1 MMNKD
6 LVRLAVVADL
16 HFPRTAPGALQALF
30 DKMAEAADVVALCGD
45 LTDNGLPEEAAGLA
59 REAGRLKVPVVAVLG
74 NHDYE
79 SGKQE
84 EVKQIL
90 TDAGW
95 VILDGDA
102 REIHGVGFAG
112 VKGFIGGFGR
122 RVLSPWGESS
132 IKGLVQET
140 VQEAVKLE
148 SALARLRTD
157 RRIALLHY
165 APIQATVQGE
175 PLEIYPFLGCS
186 RLEDPINRH
195 PVNVVFHGHAH
206 HGFPEG
212 RTQTDVP
219 VYNVAL
225 SLLGRAFP
233 ERPPFHLE
241 ELSLSP
247 LPRVLTAEQQHA

>member
-1 MMNKD
+1 
-6 LVRLAVVADL
+6 LAL
-16 HFPRTAPGALQALF
+16 G
-30 DKMAEAADVVALCGD
+30 GD
-45 LTDNGLPEEAAGLA
+45 LTDNGLPEEAVALA
-59 REAGRLKVPVVAVLG
+59 REIGRLKVPIVAVLG

-90 TDAGW
+90 TDAGLI
-95 VILDGDA
+95 ILDGDA
-102 REIHGVGFAG
+102 REIRGVGFAE
-112 VKGFIGGFGR
+112 VKGFVGGFGR
-122 RVLSPWGESS
+122 RVLSPWGEGS
-132 IKGLVQET
+132 IKALVQET
-140 VQEAVKLE
+140 VKPE
-148 SALARLRTD
+148 SALARVRTD

-186 RLEDPINRH
+186 RLEDPLNRH
-195 PVNVVFHGHAH
+195 SVNVVFHGHAH
-206 HGFPEG
+206 HGCPEG

-225 SLLGRAFP
+225 SLLGRTFSQ
-233 ERPPFHLE
+233 RPPFHLE

-247 LPRVLTAEQQHA
+247 LPASWRPRSGNRPEPWAEPVAGVQAVAAGL